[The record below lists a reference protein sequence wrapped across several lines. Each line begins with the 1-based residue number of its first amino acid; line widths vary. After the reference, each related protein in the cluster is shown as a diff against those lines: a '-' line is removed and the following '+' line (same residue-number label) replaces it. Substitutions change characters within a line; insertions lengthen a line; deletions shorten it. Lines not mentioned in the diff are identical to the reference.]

1 MRRATRPSARRT
13 DPRHA
18 SIMPNRLARS
28 TSTYLQQHKD
38 NPVDWW
44 EWGPEPFA
52 EAARRD
58 VPVLLSVGYAACH
71 WCHVMAHES
80 FEDEAVAA
88 TMNERF
94 VCVKVDR
101 QERPDVDEVYMRAT
115 VAMTGAGGWPMTV
128 MLTPEGDPF
137 HAGTYYPPAGRHR
150 MVSFPQLLDGIHD
163 AWTNRRAEVR
173 DVATDV
179 RRHLQQPRSVADATR
194 TPDGPPAE
202 ALETADVAL
211 NSLLQQEDQVHGGF
225 GGAPKFPP
233 STVLEFLRRRALFSD
248 DRAADA
254 GHLAGRT
261 LKAMATSGMADQ
273 LAGGF
278 ARYSVDAGWVVPH
291 FEKMLYDN
299 ALLLRAFALA
309 ADEDPLFR
317 RAATGTAGFL
327 LTDLLTQEGLFA
339 AALDADT
346 RGVEGSTYVW
356 TPEQLRQCLGD
367 EDAGYAAAMFV
378 VASAGTFEHGSSTL
392 QLVGDPE
399 EDPERF
405 ERVRT
410 LLLDVRRQRPQP
422 DRDDLVVTG
431 WNGLALGALALA
443 GTLLDRPALAEAAE
457 TAADS
462 LLRLHE
468 RQPGRL
474 VHSSRAG
481 SPGTAPGTL
490 EDYAFLADGL
500 LTLHAAT
507 GAEWAATSA
516 LRLVDA
522 VLERFDDG
530 AGGVR
535 DTDRDAEPL
544 YVEHRQDTDNATP
557 AGRFVFADVLVAVGA
572 LTGRLDLRERA
583 TAVIGPALALAERAP
598 QAVGWALATQCRL
611 AAGPLE
617 VAVVGAPDN
626 RRHDLLAQ
634 ALSDPRACVATG
646 TGDTRTRDTGSGE
659 TAPAL
664 ALLEHR
670 PTATD
675 GGPLAYVC
683 RDFTCAEPVSDPRRL
698 AEQLSAR

>member
-1 MRRATRPSARRT
+1 
-13 DPRHA
+13 
-18 SIMPNRLARS
+18 MPNRLAKS

-88 TMNERF
+88 SMNERF

-128 MLTPEGDPF
+128 MLTPEGEPF
-137 HAGTYYPPAGRHR
+137 HAGTYYPPAGSHR

-163 AWTNRRAEVR
+163 AWTNRRDEVHE
-173 DVATDV
+173 VAGDV
-179 RRHLQQPRSVADATR
+179 RRHLQQPRSVANRTGDA
-194 TPDGPPAE
+194 PPAK
-202 ALETADVAL
+202 ALESLDAAL
-211 NSLLQQEDQVHGGF
+211 NSLLRQEDRVHGGF

-233 STVLEFLRRRALFSD
+233 STVLEFLRRRALFPD
-248 DRAADA
+248 DRAAEA
-254 GHLAGRT
+254 GQLTGRT
-261 LKAMATSGMADQ
+261 LKAMAVSGMADQ

-278 ARYSVDAGWVVPH
+278 ARYAVDAGWVVPH

-309 ADEDPLFR
+309 AHEDPRFH
-317 RAATGTAGFL
+317 RAAAGTAGFL
-327 LTDLLTQEGLFA
+327 LTDLLTKEGLFA

-346 RGVEGSTYVW
+346 QGVEGSTYVW
-356 TPEQLRQCLGD
+356 THEQLRQCLGD
-367 EDAGYAAAMFV
+367 EDAEYAAAMFV
-378 VASAGTFEHGSSTL
+378 VTPDGTFEHGSSTL
-392 QLVGDPE
+392 QLAGDPE
-399 EDPERF
+399 EDPARF
-405 ERVRT
+405 ERVRAS
-410 LLLDVRRQRPQP
+410 LLEVRRQRAQP

-431 WNGLALGALALA
+431 WNGLALGALAMA
-443 GTLLDRPALAEAAE
+443 GTLLDQPAMVEAAE

-507 GAEWAATSA
+507 GEEWAAASA

-522 VLERFDDG
+522 VLDRFDDG
-530 AGGVR
+530 AGGLR

-557 AGRFVFADVLVAVGA
+557 AGRFVFADVLIAVGA
-572 LTGRLDLRERA
+572 LTGRPDLRERA
-583 TAVIGPALALAERAP
+583 IAVIGPALALAERAP
-598 QAVGWALATQCRL
+598 QAVGWALAAQTRL
-611 AAGPLE
+611 AAGPPE
-617 VAVVGAPDN
+617 VAIVGPPDP
-626 RRHDLLAQ
+626 RRHALLAQ
-634 ALSDPRACVATG
+634 ALRDPRACVATG
-646 TGDTRTRDTGSGE
+646 TGDAGADESPVLT
-659 TAPAL
+659 
-664 ALLEHR
+664 LLEHR
-670 PTATD
+670 PTAAG

-698 AEQLSAR
+698 GEQLSAR

>member
-1 MRRATRPSARRT
+1 
-13 DPRHA
+13 
-18 SIMPNRLARS
+18 MPNRLAQS
-28 TSTYLQQHKD
+28 SSTYLQQHKD

-44 EWGPEPFA
+44 EWGSEAFA

-58 VPVLLSVGYAACH
+58 VPVLLSIGYAACH

-80 FEDEAVAA
+80 FEDETVAA

-128 MLTPEGDPF
+128 ILTPEGDPF
-137 HAGTYYPPAGRHR
+137 HAGTYYPPAGRHG
-150 MVSFPQLLDGIHD
+150 MLSFPQLLDGIHE

-173 DVATDV
+173 EVAADV
-179 RRHLQQPRSVADATR
+179 RRHLQQPRSFAHVGAPSVGSPADSLAST
-194 TPDGPPAE
+194 DA
-202 ALETADVAL
+202 ALD
-211 NSLLQQEDQVHGGF
+211 SLLQQEDRVHGGF

-233 STVLEFLRRRALFSD
+233 STVLEFLRRRSLFGD
-248 DRAADA
+248 DRAVEAR
-254 GHLAGRT
+254 GLAGRT
-261 LKAMATSGMADQ
+261 LRAMAVSGMADQ

-309 ADEDPLFR
+309 AHEDALFR
-317 RAATGTAGFL
+317 RTAAGTADFL
-327 LTDLLTQEGLFA
+327 RTDLRTEEGLFA

-346 RGVEGSTYVW
+346 QGVEGSTYVW
-356 TPEQLRQCLGD
+356 TPEQLRQCLG
-367 EDAGYAAAMFV
+367 EDDGAYAAAMFAV
-378 VASAGTFEHGSSTL
+378 NDAGTFEHGSSTL
-392 QLVGDPE
+392 QLAGDPDE
-399 EDPERF
+399 YPERF
-405 ERVRT
+405 EHVRT
-410 LLLDVRRQRPQP
+410 SLLDLRRQRPQP
-422 DRDDLVVTG
+422 GRDDLVVTG
-431 WNGLALGALALA
+431 WNGLAIGALALA
-443 GTLLDRPALAEAAE
+443 GTLLAAPTLLESAESAA
-457 TAADS
+457 AA

-468 RQPGRL
+468 PQPGRL

-507 GAEWAATSA
+507 GAEWAASAA

-522 VLERFDDG
+522 VLDRFDDG

-557 AGRFVFADVLVAVGA
+557 AGRFVFADVLVSVGA

-583 TAVIGPALALAERAP
+583 AAVITPALALADRAP

-611 AAGPLE
+611 AAGPAE
-617 VAVVGAPDN
+617 VAIVGPPDA
-626 RRHDLLAQ
+626 RRSGLIAQ
-634 ALSDPRACVATG
+634 ALQDPRACVATG
-646 TGDTRTRDTGSGE
+646 SGE
-659 TAPAL
+659 AGPAL

-670 PTATD
+670 PAGTD

-683 RDFTCAEPVSDPRRL
+683 RDFTCAAPVSDPREL
-698 AEQLSAR
+698 AVQLSAG